1 MLTLSREQRV
11 FRLGEWMI
19 GGQPGNNP
27 PLLIASMFHNGD
39 RILESRK
46 ESKFDRARAEE
57 YIKNME
63 QLSDET
69 GVPALVAMVA
79 NSAEEMKNYID
90 FYTSVS
96 SRPFGID
103 MWVEKSRL
111 QAAEYCCRKGL
122 QENLLYNSITP
133 WDKDIPGQV
142 KQLKEM
148 GVRHVVLQAYNQEDP
163 SPGGRVTGLRKMLEA
178 VGEDSF
184 ETVLVD
190 TSVMNLPSTSFSCI
204 ASRLVKEEFGYPCGV
219 ASSNGTYMWKEAREM
234 WGADGFAAVNATGQ
248 GLASFFWSDLI
259 FSGPIVN
266 IPKIIPAVT
275 TASLML
281 ATMSYY
287 ETGRLPDN
295 EKHPLY
301 RFFGD
306 FVRQLGGHK

>member
-11 FRLGEWMI
+11 FQLGKWKI

-46 ESKFDRARAEE
+46 ERKFDRDRAAEYVKRMEE
-57 YIKNME
+57 
-63 QLSDET
+63 LSDQT
-69 GVPALVAMVA
+69 GIPALVALVA
-79 NSAEEMKNYID
+79 NSADEMKVYVD
-90 FYTSVS
+90 FFTGISD
-96 SRPFGID
+96 RPFGID
-103 MWVEKSRL
+103 MWVEKARL
-111 QAAEYCCRKGL
+111 EAAEYCCSRGL
-122 QENLLYNSITP
+122 QDRLLYNSITP

-142 KQLKEM
+142 ARLKEM

-163 SPGGRVTGLRKMLEA
+163 TPRGRVTGLKKMLEA
-178 VGEDSF
+178 VGEDTF

-204 ASRLVKEEFGYPCGV
+204 ASKMVKEEFGYPCGV

-234 WGADGFAAVNATGQ
+234 WGPDGFTAMNATGQ
-248 GLASFFWSDLI
+248 GLAAFFWSDLL

-266 IPKIIPAVT
+266 MPKIIPAVT

-281 ATMSYY
+281 ATMVYD
-287 ETGRLPDN
+287 ETGKLPDN
-295 EKHPLY
+295 KNHPLY
-301 RFFGD
+301 KFFGD
-306 FVRQLGGHK
+306 FAKQLA

>member
-1 MLTLSREQRV
+1 MLTLSREQKV
-11 FRLGEWMI
+11 FQLGKWKI

-46 ESKFDRARAEE
+46 ERKFDHVKATEYVKRMEE
-57 YIKNME
+57 
-63 QLSDET
+63 LSDQT

-79 NSAEEMKNYID
+79 NSTDEMKNYVD
-90 FYTSVS
+90 FYTGISD
-96 SRPFGID
+96 RPFGID
-103 MWVEKSRL
+103 MWVEKPRL
-111 QAAEYCCRKGL
+111 EAAEYCCKLGL
-122 QENLLYNSITP
+122 QDRLLYNSITP

-142 KQLKEM
+142 ARLKEM

-163 SPGGRVTGLRKMLEA
+163 SPKGRVTGLKKMLEA
-178 VGEDSF
+178 VGDNSF

-204 ASRLVKEEFGYPCGV
+204 ASKLVKEELGYPCGV

-234 WGADGFAAVNATGQ
+234 WGSDGFTAMNATGQ
-248 GLASFFWSDLI
+248 GLAAFFWSDLL

-275 TASLML
+275 TACLML
-281 ATMSYY
+281 ATMVYH
-287 ETGRLPDN
+287 ETGKLPDN
-295 EKHPLY
+295 ENHPLY
-301 RFFGD
+301 KFFSD
-306 FVRQLGGHK
+306 FAKQLT